1 MQAVGDVIT
10 YSFVM
15 EDAYDG
21 CATGFGF
28 ANQFHHRGAVFGV
41 QRGGRFVKQQN
52 GVVDDKAAGDVDA
65 LLFATGKCLWC
76 QVPQAFRHVQAGEK
90 TRGFSGAGFTRNAGI
105 EQRLHHHF
113 QC

>member
-28 ANQFHHRGAVFGV
+28 ANQFHHRGAVFMRISLMTIV
-41 QRGGRFVKQQN
+41 LIQ
-52 GVVDDKAAGDVDA
+52 
-65 LLFATGKCLWC
+65 
-76 QVPQAFRHVQAGEK
+76 PY
-90 TRGFSGAGFTRNAGI
+90 
-105 EQRLHHHF
+105 
-113 QC
+113 

>member
-15 EDAYDG
+15 EDADDG

-28 ANQFHHRGAVFGV
+28 VNQFHHRGAVFGV
-41 QRGGRFVKQQN
+41 QRGGRFVEQQN

-65 LLFATGKCLWC
+65 LLFA
-76 QVPQAFRHVQAGEK
+76 AGEGRWCGA
-90 TRGFSGAGFTRNAGI
+90 TGVPARSGG
-105 EQRLHHHF
+105 
-113 QC
+113 

>member
-52 GVVDDKAAGDVDA
+52 GVVDDKAAGDVDSA
-65 LLFATGKCLWC
+65 AVRHRKMSMVPGATG
-76 QVPQAFRHVQAGEK
+76 VPAR
-90 TRGFSGAGFTRNAGI
+90 SGASVIG
-105 EQRLHHHF
+105 RL
-113 QC
+113 

>member
-1 MQAVGDVIT
+1 VQAVGDVIT

-41 QRGGRFVKQQN
+41 QRGGRFVKQEN
-52 GVVDDKAAGDVDA
+52 
-65 LLFATGKCLWC
+65 
-76 QVPQAFRHVQAGEK
+76 
-90 TRGFSGAGFTRNAGI
+90 
-105 EQRLHHHF
+105 
-113 QC
+113 

>member
-10 YSFVM
+10 YIFVM

-65 LLFATGKCLWC
+65 LLFASRRYRAASASPLP
-76 QVPQAFRHVQAGEK
+76 VLRYAG
-90 TRGFSGAGFTRNAGI
+90 
-105 EQRLHHHF
+105 
-113 QC
+113 